1 MKRAA
6 KIAAALAGALA
17 LLLAGFIAFNWAP
30 DRPVTELTARW
41 AQPPSSFID
50 VAGMKVHVRDEGVR
64 DDPVPIILLHGT
76 SASLHTWDGWVR
88 SLEGERRVLR
98 VDLPGFGLTGPAPDG
113 DYTIEAYVR
122 FMGAFLDHFAIRNC
136 IIAGNSFGGWVAWE
150 TALAQPGRVDALIL
164 VDSAGY
170 TLRSQSV
177 PLGFR
182 IARIPVLNR
191 LVGNMLPRAL
201 IEASVQSVYGD
212 PARVTPGLV
221 DRYYEITLREGNRA
235 ALVQRFAQA
244 AAGIDEA
251 RIRQVDVPTLILWG
265 GRDHL
270 IPLEY
275 GKRFNRDIAGS
286 SIVVF
291 DDLGHVPQEEDP
303 ARTAAAA
310 RTFIDAH
317 RTRSEGGSQ

>member
-1 MKRAA
+1 MRRTA
-6 KIAAALAGALA
+6 KIAAALVGALA
-17 LLLAGFIAFNWAP
+17 LLLAGFAALNRAP
-30 DRPVTELTARW
+30 DRPVAELTARW

-50 VAGMKVHVRDEGVR
+50 IAGMQVHVRDEGVR

-88 SLEGERRVLR
+88 ELEPFRRVIR
-98 VDLPGFGLTGPAPDG
+98 VDMPGFGLTGPAPDG

-122 FMGAFLDHFAIRNC
+122 FMGAVMDHFAIRNC
-136 IIAGNSFGGWVAWE
+136 VLAGNSFGGWVAWE

-170 TLRSQSV
+170 TLHSQSV

-182 IARIPVLNR
+182 VAKIPVLNR
-191 LVGNMLPRAL
+191 LVESMLPRAL
-201 IEASVQSVYGD
+201 VESSVRNVYGD
-212 PARVTPGLV
+212 PDKVTPDLV

-244 AAGIDEA
+244 AAGIDET
-251 RIRQVDVPTLILWG
+251 RIRQVGVPTLILWG
-265 GRDHL
+265 GRDRL

-275 GKRFNRDIAGS
+275 GAHFRRDIAGS
-286 SIVVF
+286 SLVVF

-303 ARTAAAA
+303 VRTVAALKS
-310 RTFIDAH
+310 FLGI
-317 RTRSEGGSQ
+317 Q